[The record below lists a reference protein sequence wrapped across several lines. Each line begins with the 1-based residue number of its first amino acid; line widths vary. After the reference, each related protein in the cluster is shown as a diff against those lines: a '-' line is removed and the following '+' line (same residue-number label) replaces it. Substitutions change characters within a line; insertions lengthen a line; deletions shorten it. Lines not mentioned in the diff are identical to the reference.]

1 MDALTAFG
9 LLSVSAMLVCYAL
22 EDRAHWFVRFGR
34 SLRFAAG
41 AIALRP
47 SRLGPEVWTCCA
59 TKSTTP

>member
-1 MDALTAFG
+1 
-9 LLSVSAMLVCYAL
+9 MLVGTSNPP
-22 EDRAHWFVRFGR
+22 HWWKQFGR

-47 SRLGPEVWTCCA
+47 SRLEPEVWTCCA